1 MQTPK
6 DKDGSEDNKTL
17 CSANVRKEWMN
28 FIFNDV
34 SEHVSNNSVFNSL
47 HFTAA
52 LFTKKHNSTQYF
64 QKDWN

>member
-1 MQTPK
+1 
-6 DKDGSEDNKTL
+6 
-17 CSANVRKEWMN
+17 MN

-64 QKDWN
+64 SERLKLKEDAVPNILDLTVIHTCE